1 MPKLKRP
8 YVTLL
13 MISPEWKLPVS
24 FVTFLCKSGRLASV
38 HVQGDPLKVKA
49 YLRGEKK
56 NKRACCRSSRLSQDV
71 RNALETFI
79 NTHKHTGVKK
89 KKKTALTHR
98 CRFSRAWLKG
108 QAYLMNGE
116 HF

>member
-56 NKRACCRSSRLSQDV
+56 KQEGVLQIIQTEPGCSQCTGD
-71 RNALETFI
+71 F
-79 NTHKHTGVKK
+79 HKHAQTHRSEK